1 MIKIPNQKTIVFG
14 EVPHLFDGRLGL
26 QGKISMKKLQLP
38 HLLFASQVRG
48 SLSSIGENQGV
59 KMAWTKTVTW
69 HGTMNSWLVNDN
81 LHTMGAG
88 FFTYNYHQN
97 QLNVQT
103 TPKTEEMWT
112 SLWLFDVISID
123 CSIQKF
129 ESHQFLLVNHI
140 SNTMFFG
147 YQS

>member
-59 KMAWTKTVTW
+59 KMAWTKPWRDMEQWTP
-69 HGTMNSWLVNDN
+69 GWLM
-81 LHTMGAG
+81 T
-88 FFTYNYHQN
+88 
-97 QLNVQT
+97 
-103 TPKTEEMWT
+103 
-112 SLWLFDVISID
+112 ISIPWGLV
-123 CSIQKF
+123 
-129 ESHQFLLVNHI
+129 FLPTTTIKIN
-140 SNTMFFG
+140 
-147 YQS
+147 